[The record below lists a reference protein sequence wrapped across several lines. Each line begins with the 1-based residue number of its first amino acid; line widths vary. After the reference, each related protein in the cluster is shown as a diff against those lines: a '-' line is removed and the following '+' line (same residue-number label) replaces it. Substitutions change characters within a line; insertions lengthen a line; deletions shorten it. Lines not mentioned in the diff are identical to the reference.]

1 MDPNE
6 ISTIFFYYFN
16 IEANLQNNYKF
27 INSKNRKKLL
37 LIIYDFIYTYQNN
50 NILIILGPK
59 GIGKTTSLV
68 NISFISSYN
77 IFYFNLEIFKRNK
90 TDQNQI
96 NELKIQVLKLFHDI
110 IYKTLLK
117 AKDEI
122 LKFIDYK
129 YDINCIEYIYKI
141 IKIFYDSIKALTTN
155 IDNFCFIIDQYSFKE
170 DKNSEYNIYK
180 IISLVQSVNY
190 IKN

>member
-1 MDPNE
+1 M
-6 ISTIFFYYFN
+6 
-16 IEANLQNNYKF
+16 
-27 INSKNRKKLL
+27 
-37 LIIYDFIYTYQNN
+37 
-50 NILIILGPK
+50 GPK
-59 GIGKTTSLV
+59 GIGKTTSLI
-68 NISFISSYN
+68 NISFNSSYN

-90 TDQNQI
+90 TDPNQI

-110 IYKTLLK
+110 LDETLLE
-117 AKDEI
+117 AKEKI
-122 LKFIDYK
+122 MKFIDNK

-141 IKIFYDSIKALTTN
+141 IEIFYDFIKVINTN
-155 IDNFCFIIDQYSFKE
+155 ICNFCFIIDQYSFKE